1 VRAVAGRAVPYD
13 RRVSQC
19 HDAAPTAGVAGGG
32 SLLAL
37 ADASPIA
44 PLLTTD
50 ATAGDCRKPVSMG
63 CQLVWN
69 VTHNRD
75 ATHAY
80 TEWLDGDSL
89 ITLILKIILT
99 VIIAMVLRRIVNRT
113 ITRITLRMAE
123 GTMSERLREKTRTIF
138 DGSPVLI
145 SERRKQRAETM
156 GSVLRSITSFIILG
170 TAAITVLGYIGL
182 DPTPFLAS
190 ASIIGV
196 AVAFGAQNLVKDFLT
211 GMFMLLE
218 DQYGV
223 GDVID
228 VGGAKGTVEA
238 VTLRTTRLRDVNG
251 VVWYVPNGEI
261 KRVGNESQ
269 NWARAVLDVPVEY
282 ESDIDKVR
290 TVLAETAGALAV
302 EPPWDEIIIE
312 DPTVWGVQALS
323 GEAVVIRVVCKTA
336 PGQQADTARELR
348 ERVKK
353 AFDTA
358 GITVATFKEDT
369 SAA

>member
-1 VRAVAGRAVPYD
+1 MSSASSVLPF
-13 RRVSQC
+13 
-19 HDAAPTAGVAGGG
+19 
-32 SLLAL
+32 L
-37 ADASPIA
+37 ADKGKAV
-44 PLLTTD
+44 D
-50 ATAGDCRKPVSMG
+50 YCRQPVSMG
-63 CQLVWN
+63 CQLTWN
-69 VTHNRD
+69 LSHNGHVTHTYSD
-75 ATHAY
+75 
-80 TEWLDGDSL
+80 WLDGDSL
-89 ITLILKIILT
+89 ITMLLKIILC
-99 VIIAMVLRRIVNRT
+99 VIIALLLRRFVNRM

-123 GTMSERLREKTRTIF
+123 GTMSERIRERTRTIF
-138 DGSPVLI
+138 DGSPVLV
-145 SERRKQRAETM
+145 SERRRQRAETM
-156 GSVLRSITSFIILG
+156 GSVLRSIASIIILG
-170 TAAITVLGYIGL
+170 TAAITVLGYMGL
-182 DPTPFLAS
+182 DLTPFLAS

-211 GMFMLLE
+211 GIFMLLE

-269 NWARAVLDVPVEY
+269 NWARVVLDVPVEY
-282 ESDIDKVR
+282 DVDLDKVR
-290 TVLAETAGALAV
+290 TILADTATAMAV
-302 EPPWDEIIIE
+302 DPPWDEDIIE

-323 GEAVVIRVVCKTA
+323 GEAVVVRVVCKTA
-336 PGQQADTARELR
+336 PGRQAEAARELR

-353 AFDTA
+353 AFDSA
-358 GITVATFKEDT
+358 GLNVATFKQDT

>member
-1 VRAVAGRAVPYD
+1 
-13 RRVSQC
+13 
-19 HDAAPTAGVAGGG
+19 
-32 SLLAL
+32 
-37 ADASPIA
+37 
-44 PLLTTD
+44 
-50 ATAGDCRKPVSMG
+50 M
-63 CQLVWN
+63 
-69 VTHNRD
+69 
-75 ATHAY
+75 
-80 TEWLDGDSL
+80 
-89 ITLILKIILT
+89 
-99 VIIAMVLRRIVNRT
+99 

-123 GTMSERLREKTRTIF
+123 GTMSERIRERTRTIF
-138 DGSPVLI
+138 DGSPVLV
-145 SERRKQRAETM
+145 SERRRQRAETM
-156 GSVLRSITSFIILG
+156 GSVLRSIASIIVLG
-170 TAAITVLGYIGL
+170 AAALTVLGYLGL
-182 DPTPFLAS
+182 YLAPVLAS

-228 VGGAKGTVEA
+228 VGTAKGTVEA

-269 NWARAVLDVPVEY
+269 NWARVVLDVPVEY
-282 ESDIDKVR
+282 DADIDKVR
-290 TVLAETAGALAV
+290 TLLAETATTLAAD
-302 EPPWDEIIIE
+302 PPWDEIIIE

-323 GEAVVIRVVCKTA
+323 GEAVVVRVVCKTA
-336 PGQQADTARELR
+336 PGRQSDTARELR

-353 AFDTA
+353 TFDAA
-358 GITVATFKEDT
+358 GVTVATFKEDT

>member
-1 VRAVAGRAVPYD
+1 MLASSAVLMPFADKGNAGNY
-13 RRVSQC
+13 
-19 HDAAPTAGVAGGG
+19 
-32 SLLAL
+32 
-37 ADASPIA
+37 
-44 PLLTTD
+44 
-50 ATAGDCRKPVSMG
+50 CRTPVSTA
-63 CQLVWN
+63 CRLTWN
-69 VTHNRD
+69 ISHNGDVTRTYSTWID
-75 ATHAY
+75 KP
-80 TEWLDGDSL
+80 L
-89 ITLILKIILT
+89 TLALKIIIT
-99 VIIAMVLRRIVNRT
+99 VAIALLLRRFVNKM

-123 GTMSERLREKTRTIF
+123 GTMSEKIRERTRTIF

-145 SERRKQRAETM
+145 SERRRQRAETT
-156 GSVLRSITSFIILG
+156 GSVMRSIASIIILG
-170 TAAITVLGYIGL
+170 TAAITVLSYIGL

-190 ASIIGV
+190 ASIIGI

-228 VGGAKGTVEA
+228 VGTAKGTVEA

-269 NWARAVLDVPVEY
+269 NWARVVLDVPVEY
-282 ESDIDKVR
+282 DVDLDKVR
-290 TVLAETAGALAV
+290 TILAETATGLAV
-302 EPPWDEIIIE
+302 DPPWDDVILE

-323 GEAVVIRVVCKTA
+323 GEAVVVRVVCKTA
-336 PGQQADTARELR
+336 PGRQSDTARELR

-353 AFDTA
+353 AFDSA
-358 GITVATFKEDT
+358 GVNVATFKQDT